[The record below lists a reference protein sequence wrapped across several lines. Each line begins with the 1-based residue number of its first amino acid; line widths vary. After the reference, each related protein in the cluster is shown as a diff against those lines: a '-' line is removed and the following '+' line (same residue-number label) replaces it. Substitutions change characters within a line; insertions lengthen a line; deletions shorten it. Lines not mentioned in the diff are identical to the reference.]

1 MTAISV
7 GGRQCRDFALLVR
20 IQIGYGHWRPVK
32 DSHQPTLWPAAVIGA
47 VSEQERLA
55 WREQRDLPRQ
65 SRIIETGKALP
76 WALIRIRR

>member
-7 GGRQCRDFALLVR
+7 GARQCRDFALLVR

-47 VSEQERLA
+47 VSDQGRLA
-55 WREQRDLPRQ
+55 WREQGGPPRQ
-65 SRIIETGKALP
+65 SRKIETGNGLP
-76 WALIRIRR
+76 WALIRIR